1 MPQTARLSRQAV
13 KLQYRKLTT
22 PEGKEEM
29 ALKSKWRRLA
39 AEDVKTVLAQDEI
52 EKLQQISVE
61 GIDDV
66 I

>member
-1 MPQTARLSRQAV
+1 
-13 KLQYRKLTT
+13 
-22 PEGKEEM
+22 M